1 MKTKLDF
8 ISTVILVCLLQL
20 VLTLP
25 SYAQSEIDNANPNHI
40 VMVNNKTNKPIK
52 ELYVG
57 DKVRLKLTKA
67 SKVRGIIMSIDSASL
82 VVSNRRVRFDEI
94 IKISTRK
101 TWVQVV
107 GGALIVSG
115 WAIWFDGAGDAYASY
130 WVDEEFLDGEQ
141 MFLGMAMVGA
151 GVAMVLPAYHDLGK
165 FSLMVIS
172 SKPNDITQSIV
183 KN

>member
-8 ISTVILVCLLQL
+8 ISTVFSVCLLQL

-25 SYAQSEIDNANPNHI
+25 SYAQSEIDHANSKHI
-40 VMVNNKTNKPIK
+40 VMVNNKTNNPIK

-67 SKVRGIIMSIDSASL
+67 SKVRGTIMSIDSVSF
-82 VVSNRRVRFDEI
+82 VVSNRRVCFDEI

-101 TWVQVV
+101 SWVQVV

-115 WAIWFDGAGDAYASY
+115 WAISFDGAADAYINQLVY
-130 WVDEEFLDGEQ
+130 EENSGGEQ
-141 MFLGMAMVGA
+141 AFLGMAMVGA